1 MILRGAGAHPP
12 ARVGPRRLFFALWP
26 DAPARARLAQATQAV
41 VRVSDGRAVPAEQL
55 HLTLAFLGAVPAAR
69 LAELEAL
76 AAAAVRAAGLPDEP
90 LALTLGRLE
99 RWSGPQ
105 VLCVL
110 PVHPPA
116 ALGAL
121 ARGVVGTLGAAGFA
135 PDLKPFRPH
144 VTVARK
150 VVRPSE
156 LAPIA
161 PVRWTFERIALI
173 ESRTLERGPVYSV
186 VGTCPLYGE

>member
-1 MILRGAGAHPP
+1 MTARGVGAHPS
-12 ARVGPRRLFFALWP
+12 AHAGRHRLFFALWP
-26 DAPARARLAQATQAV
+26 DAPAGARLAQATEAAVQA
-41 VRVSDGRAVPAEQL
+41 SGGRPVPAEQL
-55 HLTLAFLGAVPAAR
+55 HLTLAFLGAVPTAR
-69 LAELEAL
+69 LAELLAL
-76 AAAAVRAAGLPDEP
+76 APVAVCAAGLRDEP

-99 RWSGPQ
+99 RWPGPP

-110 PVHPPA
+110 PVDPPA

-121 ARGVVGTLGAAGFA
+121 ARGVVGALGAAGFA

-156 LAPIA
+156 AVPIV